1 MILPDKCP
9 KCNVDLRKAEQEGK
23 EAMAKGSVGWTRAFL
38 IVQNNRAF
46 SFQCPDCQHEWPM
59 PWQSTPK
66 AVDMAD

>member
-9 KCNVDLRKAEQEGK
+9 KCEADLRRAEQEGK
-23 EAMAKGSVGWTRAFL
+23 DAVANNGVGWTRAFL

-59 PWQSTPK
+59 PWQEKPK
-66 AVDMAD
+66 AVDLD